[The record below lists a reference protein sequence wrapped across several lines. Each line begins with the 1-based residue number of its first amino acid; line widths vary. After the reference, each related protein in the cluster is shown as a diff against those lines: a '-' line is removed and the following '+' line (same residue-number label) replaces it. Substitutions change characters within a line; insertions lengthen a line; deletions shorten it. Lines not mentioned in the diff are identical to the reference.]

1 MYAYVV
7 CNKDID
13 YENLESLKDNMFN
26 KNWCPPYG
34 TLYGNYTSVVKKI
47 PHGKFECQPIC
58 QPC

>member
-26 KNWCPPYG
+26 KKLMSLHRVNL
-34 TLYGNYTSVVKKI
+34 TL
-47 PHGKFECQPIC
+47 
-58 QPC
+58 

>member
-26 KNWCPPYG
+26 KKIDVPSQ
-34 TLYGNYTSVVKKI
+34 SVSYVVSK
-47 PHGKFECQPIC
+47 GLR
-58 QPC
+58 

>member
-26 KNWCPPYG
+26 KKNDVP
-34 TLYGNYTSVVKKI
+34 S
-47 PHGKFECQPIC
+47 
-58 QPC
+58 